1 MADALRPFSGQL
13 RSAGELLHTPYW
25 LPTSMAT
32 TLLSSRSYAFS
43 LDTSCHLAAVLCFT
57 VEPAL
62 SDLLTKPRPTTDSA
76 TLRQAP
82 IRLPGYAPIESLRVV
97 LGLTAQL
104 PPVISFTRRC

>member
-1 MADALRPFSGQL
+1 
-13 RSAGELLHTPYW
+13 
-25 LPTSMAT
+25 MAT

-76 TLRQAP
+76 TLAP
-82 IRLPGYAPIESLRVV
+82 GTFLA
-97 LGLTAQL
+97 AQK
-104 PPVISFTRRC
+104 RAH